1 MKMSSNLPSILG
13 DHIVMLQSELQGA
26 QHANW
31 TSFRDR
37 AAGSIETILSSVE
50 MTPTIQRASDQLRSG
65 CLDLAD
71 ELQDPAASKD
81 TVERIREATIDAL
94 DILESVLQR
103 SEPSEKAR
111 SLGHSW

>member
-1 MKMSSNLPSILG
+1 MNMSSSLPSILG

-37 AAGSIETILSSVE
+37 AAGSIETILASVE
-50 MTPTIQRASDQLRSG
+50 LTPTIQRASDQLQSG
-65 CLDLAD
+65 CQDLVD
-71 ELQDPAASKD
+71 ELQNPAAAKD
-81 TVERIREATIDAL
+81 TIERIRESAIDAL

-103 SEPSEKAR
+103 SQPSERAR
-111 SLGHSW
+111 SLGHGW

>member
-1 MKMSSNLPSILG
+1 MSGLPSILG

-37 AAGSIETILSSVE
+37 AAASIDTIVASVE
-50 MTPTIQRASDQLRSG
+50 LTSTIRRASDQVQSG

-71 ELQDPAASKD
+71 ELQNPAAAKD

-103 SEPSEKAR
+103 SQPSEQAR
-111 SLGHSW
+111 KLGHDW

>member
-1 MKMSSNLPSILG
+1 MSSNLPSILG
-13 DHIVMLQSELQGA
+13 DHLVMLQSELQGA

-37 AAGSIETILSSVE
+37 TATSIETIIASVE
-50 MTPTIQRASDQLRSG
+50 MTPTIQRASDQVQSG

-71 ELQDPAASKD
+71 ELQNSAAAKD

-103 SEPSEKAR
+103 SQPSEKAR
-111 SLGHSW
+111 SLGHNW